1 MSKAGKAARKP
12 SFGQRLGEWVVRW
25 RWLVILASLAA
36 TVGIAAGA
44 QRLTF
49 DNNYRVFFSK
59 ENPELKAF
67 EAMQRIYSKTDN
79 ILFVVVPKSGKVFE
93 PKILNAI
100 EKLTKAAW
108 KIPFSRR
115 VDSITNYQYS
125 RAIGDDLIVT
135 DLIKKAL
142 SLTDAEIQS
151 RRRDAL
157 SEPALKGRL
166 LRTKSDVTGVSVTLQ
181 LPDNSPVALTQA
193 VTAARKLARR
203 IEAET
208 PGLTIRM
215 TGTAMLGNAFAE
227 SSIEDGMTLVPLM
240 FAVLLLVIGI
250 MLRSITGIIGVVM
263 IIGMSVA
270 TAMGVAGYMGI
281 ALTPPSAAAPT
292 IIMTLAVADSI
303 HFLVTMFHEMRHGM
317 AKRAAAIESMR
328 INFQPIVLTSVTT
341 AIGFLSMNSSDAPPF
356 RDLGNITSI
365 GVMAALLFSLLFLPA
380 LMAVLPVR
388 VRPRDESRTT
398 AMDRLANLVIARR
411 RTMLYG
417 MSALIVVLFAFIP
430 RIDLNDQFVKYFDSR
445 VQFRIDTDFSMA
457 NLTGIYQ
464 IEYSIPSGS
473 SAGINEPSYLSNLS
487 KFSEWLR
494 SQPEVVHTSTLTD
507 TMRRLNRNMHGDDK
521 AWYKLPAERKLAAQY
536 LLLYEMSLPFGLD
549 LNDQINVD
557 KSATRVVA
565 TLRDMSSSDMRDFEK
580 RSNNWIAANLP
591 ANMKAKAS
599 GAGLMFSHISQ
610 RNINSMLGGTLIA
623 LVLISGILVVAFR
636 DLRIGLISLIP
647 NLVPAGMG
655 FGVWAIIVGEVG
667 MSVAVVV
674 AMTLGIVVDDTIH
687 FLSKYLRARRE
698 RGASPEE
705 AVRYAFATVG
715 KALVVTTLVLMAG
728 FIVLAGSS
736 FAINSNMGLLTAL
749 TIAIAL
755 MVDFLFLPPLL
766 MKLEEKKHAA
776 SIAAPAEAS
785 GS

>member
-1 MSKAGKAARKP
+1 MSKAARKP
-12 SFGQRLGEWVVRW
+12 SFGRSLGEWVVRW
-25 RWLVILASLAA
+25 RWLVMLGCLAV
-36 TVGIAAGA
+36 TVGAASGA
-44 QRLTF
+44 RLLTY

-67 EAMQRIYSKTDN
+67 EAMQRIYTKNDN
-79 ILFVVVPKSGKVFE
+79 ILFVVVPGSGKVFE
-93 PKILNAI
+93 PKTLEAI

-125 RAIGDDLIVT
+125 RAVGDDLIVA

-142 SLTDAEIQS
+142 SLSDAEIRS

-157 SEPALKGRL
+157 NEPALTGRL
-166 LRTKSDVTGVSVTLQ
+166 IRTKSDVTGVSVTLQ
-181 LPDNSPVALTQA
+181 LPDDSPIALTQA
-193 VTAARKLARR
+193 VAAARKLARR

-227 SSIEDGMTLVPLM
+227 SSIEDGMTLIPIM
-240 FAVLLLVIGI
+240 FAVLLLVIGLL
-250 MLRSITGIIGVVM
+250 LRSFTGVIGVVM

-270 TAMGVAGYMGI
+270 VAMGAAGYMGI

-303 HFLVTMFHEMRHGM
+303 HILVTMFHEMRHGA
-317 AKRAAAIESMR
+317 AKRAAVIESLR

-365 GVMAALLFSLLFLPA
+365 GIMAALVFSLLFLPA

-388 VRPRDESRTT
+388 VRRRDETKLT
-398 AMDRLANLVIARR
+398 VMDRLANLVIARR

-417 MSALIVVLFAFIP
+417 MSALILALFAFIP
-430 RIDLNDQFVKYFDSR
+430 RIELNDQFVKYFDSR
-445 VQFRIDTDFSMA
+445 VQFRVDTDFSMA

-464 IEYSIPSGS
+464 VEFSVPAGS
-473 SAGINEPSYLSNLS
+473 SAGINEPSYLRNLS

-521 AWYKLPAERKLAAQY
+521 AWYKLPGERKLAAQY
-536 LLLYEMSLPFGLD
+536 LLLFEMSLPFGLD

-565 TLRDMSSSDMRDFEK
+565 TLRDMSAGAMRAFER
-580 RSNNWIAANLP
+580 RSNDWIAANLP
-591 ANMKAKAS
+591 ANMKNKAS

-623 LVLISGILVVAFR
+623 LVLISGILIVAFR
-636 DLRIGLISLIP
+636 DVRIGLISLIP

-667 MSVAVVV
+667 MSVAVVA

-715 KALVVTTLVLMAG
+715 KALAVMTLVLIAG
-728 FIVLAGSS
+728 FLVLAGSS
-736 FAINSNMGLLTAL
+736 FAINADMGLMTAL

-776 SIAAPAEAS
+776 SIAATAESA

>member
-1 MSKAGKAARKP
+1 MKKAVRKP
-12 SFGQRLGEWVVRW
+12 SFGRSLGEWVVRW
-25 RWLVILASLAA
+25 RWLVMLGCLAVTAGVA
-36 TVGIAAGA
+36 TGA
-44 QRLTF
+44 SRLTF

-67 EAMQRIYSKTDN
+67 EAMQRIYSKNDN
-79 ILFVVVPKSGKVFE
+79 ILFVIVPGKGKVFE
-93 PKILNAI
+93 PRILEAI

-115 VDSITNYQYS
+115 VDSITNYQFS
-125 RAIGDDLIVT
+125 RAVGDDLIVA
-135 DLIKKAL
+135 DLIKKAR
-142 SLTDAEIQS
+142 SLTPAEIAS
-151 RRRDAL
+151 RRLDAL

-166 LRTKSDVTGVSVTLQ
+166 IRTKSDVTGVSVTLQ
-181 LPDNSPVALTQA
+181 LPDSSPVALTQA
-193 VTAARKLARR
+193 VAAARKLARR

-227 SSIEDGMTLVPLM
+227 SSITDGMTLIPLM

-250 MLRSITGIIGVVM
+250 MLRSFTGVLGVVM

-270 TAMGVAGYMGI
+270 VAMGAAGYMGI

-303 HFLVTMFHEMRHGM
+303 HFLVTMFHEMRHGA
-317 AKRAAAIESMR
+317 AKRAAVIESLR
-328 INFQPIVLTSVTT
+328 INLQPIVLTSVTT

-356 RDLGNITSI
+356 RDLGNITAVGI
-365 GVMAALLFSLLFLPA
+365 MAALFFSLLFLPA
-380 LMAVLPVR
+380 LMSVLPVR
-388 VRPRDESRTT
+388 VRQRDESKLTV
-398 AMDRLANLVIARR
+398 MDRLANLVIARR

-417 MSALIVVLFAFIP
+417 MSALILILFSFIP
-430 RIDLNDQFVKYFDSR
+430 RIELNDQFVKYFDSR
-445 VQFRIDTDFSMA
+445 VQFRVDTDFSVA

-464 IEYSIPSGS
+464 VEYSIPAGS
-473 SAGINEPSYLSNLS
+473 SAGINEPSYLRNLE
-487 KFSEWLR
+487 KFSNWLR
-494 SQPEVVHTSTLTD
+494 RQPEVLHTSTLTD
-507 TMRRLNRNMHGDDK
+507 TMKRLNRNMHGDDK
-521 AWYKLPAERKLAAQY
+521 AWYKLPDTRRLAAQY
-536 LLLYEMSLPFGLD
+536 LLLFEMSLPFGLD

-565 TLRDMSSSDMRDFEK
+565 TLKDMSARAMREFET
-580 RSNNWIAANLP
+580 RSNEWIAVNLP
-591 ANMKAKAS
+591 ARMKAKAS
-599 GAGLMFSHISQ
+599 GAGLMFSHISE
-610 RNINSMLGGTLIA
+610 RNISSMLGGTLIA
-623 LVLISGILVVAFR
+623 LVLISGILIVAFR
-636 DLRIGLISLIP
+636 NVRIGLISLIP

-655 FGVWAIIVGEVG
+655 FGVWAIVVGEVG
-667 MSVAVVV
+667 MSVAVVA

-715 KALVVTTLVLMAG
+715 KALAVMTLVLIAG
-728 FIVLAGSS
+728 FLVLAGSS
-736 FAINSNMGLLTAL
+736 FAINADMGLMTAL

-776 SIAAPAEAS
+776 SIAAAAEAARS
-785 GS
+785 

>member
-1 MSKAGKAARKP
+1 MSKAARKP
-12 SFGQRLGEWVVRW
+12 SFGQGLGQWVVRW
-25 RWLVILASLAA
+25 RWLVILASLAV
-36 TVGIAAGA
+36 TVGIATGA

-59 ENPELKAF
+59 ENPELKSF
-67 EAMQRIYSKTDN
+67 EALQRIYTKNDN
-79 ILFVVVPKSGKVFE
+79 ILFVIVPGSGKVFE
-93 PKILNAI
+93 AKTLEAI

-115 VDSITNYQYS
+115 VDSITNYQFS
-125 RAIGDDLIVT
+125 RAVGDDLIVA

-142 SLTDAEIQS
+142 SLSKAEIAS

-157 SEPALKGRL
+157 SEPSLKGRL
-166 LRTKSDVTGVSVTLQ
+166 IRTKSDVTGVSVTLQ
-181 LPDNSPVALTQA
+181 LPDSSSIALTKA

-208 PGLTIRM
+208 PGLTIRL

-227 SSIEDGMTLVPLM
+227 SSITDGMTLIPAM
-240 FAVLLLVIGI
+240 FAVLLLVIGV
-250 MLRSITGIIGVVM
+250 MLRSFTGIIGVVM
-263 IIGMSVA
+263 IIAMSVA
-270 TAMGVAGYMGI
+270 TAMGAAGYMGI

-303 HFLVTMFHEMRHGM
+303 HFLVTMFHEMRHG
-317 AKRAAAIESMR
+317 ADKRAAVIESLR

-356 RDLGNITSI
+356 RDLGNITAI
-365 GVMAALLFSLLFLPA
+365 GVMAALFFSLLFLPA

-388 VRPRDESRTT
+388 VRQVDETKLT
-398 AMDRLANLVIARR
+398 VMDRLANLVIARR

-417 MSALIVVLFAFIP
+417 MSALVLILFAFIP
-430 RIDLNDQFVKYFDSR
+430 RIELNDQFVKYFDSR
-445 VQFRIDTDFSMA
+445 VQFRVDTDFSMA

-464 IEYSIPSGS
+464 VEFSVPAGS
-473 SAGINEPSYLSNLS
+473 SAGINEPSYLRNLS
-487 KFSEWLR
+487 KFSAWLR
-494 SQPEVVHTSTLTD
+494 GQPEVVHTATLTD
-507 TMRRLNRNMHGDDK
+507 TLRRLNRNMHGDDK
-521 AWYKLPAERKLAAQY
+521 AWYKLPDTRQLAAQY
-536 LLLYEMSLPFGLD
+536 LLLFEMSLPFGLD

-565 TLRDMSSSDMRDFEK
+565 TLRDMPSAEMRAFE
-580 RSNNWIAANLP
+580 RRANEWIATNLP
-591 ANMKAKAS
+591 ANMRNKAS
-599 GAGLMFSHISQ
+599 GAALMFTHISR

-623 LVLISGILVVAFR
+623 LVLISGILIVAFR
-636 DLRIGLISLIP
+636 NVRIGLISLIP
-647 NLVPAGMG
+647 NLIPAGMG
-655 FGVWAIIVGEVG
+655 FGVWAIIVGQVG
-667 MSVAVVV
+667 MPVAVVA

-715 KALVVTTLVLMAG
+715 KALAVMTLVLIAG
-728 FIVLAGSS
+728 FLVLAGSS
-736 FAINSNMGLLTAL
+736 FSINADMGLMTAL

-776 SIAAPAEAS
+776 TIAAPVEAS

>member
-1 MSKAGKAARKP
+1 MSKAARKS
-12 SFGQRLGEWVVRW
+12 SFGQSLGEWVVRW
-25 RWLVILASLAA
+25 RWLVLLTCLAI
-36 TVGIAAGA
+36 TVGVATGA
-44 QRLTF
+44 SRLSF
-49 DNNYRVFFSK
+49 ANNYRVFFSK
-59 ENPELKAF
+59 ENPELKAL
-67 EAMQRIYSKTDN
+67 EAMQRIYSKNDN
-79 ILFVVVPKSGKVFE
+79 ILFVVVPKGGTIFE
-93 PKILNAI
+93 AKTLDAI

-115 VDSITNYQYS
+115 VDSITNFQYS
-125 RAIGDDLIVT
+125 RAVGDDLIVA

-142 SLTDAEIQS
+142 SLNDAQIQS

-166 LRTKSDVTGVSVTLQ
+166 IRTKSDVTGVSVTLQ
-181 LPDNSPVALTQA
+181 LPDDSPVALTKA
-193 VTAARKLARR
+193 VAAGRELARK
-203 IEAET
+203 IESET

-215 TGTAMLGNAFAE
+215 TGTAMLGNAFSE
-227 SSIEDGMTLVPLM
+227 SSIEDGMTLIPIM

-250 MLRSITGIIGVVM
+250 LLRSITGIIGVVM

-270 TAMGVAGYMGI
+270 TAMGAAGYMGI

-303 HFLVTMFHEMRHGM
+303 HFLVTMFHEMRHG
-317 AKRAAAIESMR
+317 ADKRAAVIESLR
-328 INFQPIVLTSVTT
+328 INFQPIALTSITT

-356 RDLGNITSI
+356 WDLGNITAI
-365 GVMAALLFSLLFLPA
+365 GVMAALVFSMLFLPA

-388 VRPRDESRTT
+388 VRRRDETKLT
-398 AMDRLANLVIARR
+398 AMDRLASTVIARR

-417 MSALIVVLFAFIP
+417 MSALILVLFAFIP
-430 RIDLNDQFVKYFDSR
+430 RIELNDQFVKYFDSR
-445 VQFRIDTDFSMA
+445 VQFRVDTDFSMA

-464 IEYSIPSGS
+464 IEFSVPAGS
-473 SAGINEPSYLSNLS
+473 SAGINEPKYLRNLS

-494 SQPEVVHTSTLTD
+494 AQPEVLHTSTLTD
-507 TMRRLNRNMHGDDK
+507 TMKRLSRNMHGDDK

-557 KSATRVVA
+557 KSATRVIA
-565 TLRDMSSSDMRDFEK
+565 TLQDMSAGKMRAFEK
-580 RSNNWIAANLP
+580 RANDWISGNLP
-591 ANMKAKAS
+591 ANMNSKAS
-599 GAGLMFSHISQ
+599 GAGLMFAHISG
-610 RNINSMLGGTLIA
+610 RNISSMLSGTLIA
-623 LVLISGILVVAFR
+623 LILISGILIVAFR
-636 DLRIGLISLIP
+636 NWRIGLISLIP

-655 FGVWAIIVGEVG
+655 FGLWAIIVGEVG
-667 MSVAVVV
+667 MSVAVVA

-715 KALVVTTLVLMAG
+715 KALTVMTLVLMAG
-728 FIVLAGSS
+728 FFVLAGSS
-736 FAINSNMGLLTAL
+736 FAINANMGLLTAL
-749 TIAIAL
+749 TIGIAL

-776 SIAAPAEAS
+776 MLAKPVEAT